1 MFVKSDKYWI
11 NLVTCKYLPNQHWRQ
26 FLVLVCVKQQWSGRS
41 VTFALKKTSKDGFRL
56 GKPGFDILR
65 TDAAGS
71 GWFDSLCKAQVQ
83 RNRDLGKLRFTTSRQ
98 NAPPSS
104 ARLHLPWTDKK
115 LSQKRQSGHFL
126 LCEFQW
132 QWLFDRM
139 RLQKVITRQQTIC
152 FCVAKPIERQIPY
165 NRHVYHHRHRHYR
178 PSKVFGWIIPH
189 LFSHWGHTATLNS
202 FPRQLFKANVGGRH
216 HTR

>member
-1 MFVKSDKYWI
+1 M
-11 NLVTCKYLPNQHWRQ
+11 
-26 FLVLVCVKQQWSGRS
+26 
-41 VTFALKKTSKDGFRL
+41 TFALKKTSKDGFRL

-65 TDAAGS
+65 TDGAGS

-115 LSQKRQSGHFL
+115 LSQKRQSGHFFCFVSFSGSGYLTEWGYRRSTLINKQYVFL
-126 LCEFQW
+126 LQNQLKGKFHIIVM
-132 QWLFDRM
+132 F
-139 RLQKVITRQQTIC
+139 ITIG
-152 FCVAKPIERQIPY
+152 
-165 NRHVYHHRHRHYR
+165 NRHYR
-178 PSKVFGWIIPH
+178 QSKVFGWIIPH

-216 HTR
+216 RTR